1 MAQLIQ
7 TTGSKPTDVQTVVPT
22 KNNSVFITGANG
34 RISGENTLPVPVQK
48 NIDIENL
55 RISDSVV
62 NNSSE
67 TKHGLLPKLS
77 GEDDEYLNGSGE
89 FVKPPR
95 SGSGFGN
102 IWWVKTGTVVTVGE
116 TYENVVTNML
126 VDGTLIVDGILTIL

>member
-7 TTGSKPTDVQTVVPT
+7 TSGSKPTDVHTVVPT

-34 RISGENTLPVPVQK
+34 RISGEDALPVPVQK
-48 NIDIENL
+48 NIDIENV

-77 GEDDEYLNGSGE
+77 GDATEVLNGLGTW
-89 FVKPPR
+89 VNMPKV
-95 SGSGFGN
+95 GTGFGN

>member
-1 MAQLIQ
+1 MEALILTDNPKNYNGNTVEAKKNAALI
-7 TTGSKPTDVQTVVPT
+7 TTDK
-22 KNNSVFITGANG
+22 
-34 RISGENTLPVPVQK
+34 GEYEASQTLPDKVQN
-48 NIDIENL
+48 NIAVEKIAF
-55 RISDSVV
+55 SDKTT
-62 NNSSE
+62 NNSS
-67 TKHGLLPKLS
+67 TSKHGLLPKLS
-77 GEDDEYLNGSGE
+77 GESDEYLNGDGE